1 VSRRRASGA
10 TATSEAT
17 ETSGA
22 TATSEASGATGTTEA
37 SADDALA
44 TGGRL
49 AVVDRVCYALF
60 ARHASDRRHDADR
73 KRYRGTALDTGF
85 ETYLA
90 RAYGL
95 SWVVAPVVFL
105 PALVVAA
112 GAAPAVAAAVE
123 ARFGAALLSGG
134 TTATPAP
141 TPDSVGPLRTDR
153 AAALVA
159 VAVALLAK
167 RATVAAAGLHLR
179 WVAATRRTDIE
190 RTLPGAVRYLELLAS
205 GSDGPRAMLR
215 KAAND
220 DAYGATATSLRKAL
234 NAARLAGSLDEG
246 LRRVARDTP
255 SRELL
260 APFLLKFRKRAAAGD
275 EALSEFLAT
284 ERRMLSHRQ
293 DRARKRARR
302 FLELLTELFVAVL
315 VLPAL
320 LVIGATALSVVIPE
334 LLPPVSTP
342 VGVVPTRA
350 VVLYGAVAFLV
361 AFGLAAAVAVGT
373 LRPPSQRASYAV
385 PADPRA
391 VLASA
396 GHNPASTAVVAAGP
410 AVALALWLAVAGY
423 TLVNVVL
430 LGYAAFAVPAGL
442 VAARRTRIDDAKDRE
457 LADFVHAVSGH
468 VAQGRPLAEA
478 VDAVARNADLGVL
491 DDDVADLAFALRST
505 TATGAVTGTES
516 DAGDAAAAVDVRA
529 AAIER
534 FVDRV
539 GTPLA
544 AGTLG
549 LVTGA
554 LNAGGDADAV
564 FETLRIEVGRLYS
577 EQRALR
583 SAMQPYI
590 AVGWAAAVLVAGV
603 VAVVNT
609 QVVDAARLAEFAAAS
624 EAVTEPEGVYPELER
639 FRLYVVT
646 QATVLASGWFAG
658 TAARGKYAALLHSGA
673 LVACCYVVFTVGGLV

>member
-1 VSRRRASGA
+1 MSRRRATGTVGANAGEGRTAESGA
-10 TATSEAT
+10 GEERTVEA
-17 ETSGA
+17 GA
-22 TATSEASGATGTTEA
+22 SD
-37 SADDALA
+37 ADAADALA
-44 TGGRL
+44 AGGRL

-73 KRYRGTALDTGF
+73 KRYRGTALGTGF

-95 SWVVAPVVFL
+95 SWVVAAAVFF

-123 ARFGAALLSGG
+123 ARFGAALLSAGS
-134 TTATPAP
+134 TAVPAP
-141 TPDSVGPLRTDR
+141 TPDSVGPLRTDH
-153 AAALVA
+153 AALLVA
-159 VAVALLAK
+159 VAVALCAK
-167 RATVAAAGLHLR
+167 RATVAAAGVGLR
-179 WVAATRRTDIE
+179 WAVATRRTDIE
-190 RTLPGAVRYLELLAS
+190 RTLPGAVRYLELLSS
-205 GSDGPRAMLR
+205 GSDAPRAMLR
-215 KAAND
+215 KAAD
-220 DAYGATATSLRKAL
+220 GEAYGATATSLRKAL

-260 APFLLKFRKRAAAGD
+260 APFLLKFRKHAATGD

-334 LLPPVSTP
+334 LLPPVETP

-373 LRPPSQRASYAV
+373 LRPPSQRASYEA

-391 VLASA
+391 VVATA
-396 GHNPASTAVVAAGP
+396 GRNPASTAVVAAGP
-410 AVALALWLAVAGY
+410 AVALAIWLAVAGY

-430 LGYAAFAVPAGL
+430 VGYAAFAVPVGL

-468 VAQGRPLAEA
+468 VAQGRPLEA
-478 VDAVARNADLGVL
+478 AVAAVARDADLGVL

-505 TATGAVTGTES
+505 IAPDGATRASAGTGAG
-516 DAGDAAAAVDVRA
+516 GVDVRA
-529 AAIER
+529 AAIDR

-539 GTPLA
+539 DTPLA
-544 AGTLG
+544 ARTLG

-554 LNAGGDADAV
+554 LDAGSDADAV

-609 QVVDAARLAEFAAAS
+609 QVVDAARLAEIAATS

-658 TAARGKYAALLHSGA
+658 TAARGRYAALLHSGA

>member
-1 VSRRRASGA
+1 MVVGQSVSEL
-10 TATSEAT
+10 SEKYVRLLGQVGEFVAVT
-17 ETSGA
+17 
-22 TATSEASGATGTTEA
+22 
-37 SADDALA
+37 LVVYVI
-44 TGGRL
+44 GR
-49 AVVDRVCYALF
+49 VVVLPLSRW
-60 ARHASDRRHDADR
+60 
-73 KRYRGTALDTGF
+73 G
-85 ETYLA
+85 LA
-90 RAYGL
+90 RWELAPTLERTVEKLLRAGVGIGALVVGAWAAGL
-95 SWVVAPVVFL
+95 GGVLGGSALIVAASTAPGLLAAVDARIGARSPVPIASLSPDGV
-105 PALVVAA
+105 AVVAA
-112 GAAPAVAAAVE
+112 GLA
-123 ARFGAALLSGG
+123 G
-134 TTATPAP
+134 
-141 TPDSVGPLRTDR
+141 
-153 AAALVA
+153 
-159 VAVALLAK
+159 LLAK
-167 RATVAAAGLHLR
+167 RATVRLGGLHLR
-179 WVAATRRTDIE
+179 WLTATRRTDIE
-190 RTLPGAVRYLELLAS
+190 RTLPPAVRYLELLAA
-205 GSDGPRAMLR
+205 GSDGPREMVEKA
-215 KAAND
+215 AAND
-220 DAYGATATSLRKAL
+220 AYGGTAASLRKAI
-234 NAARLAGSLDEG
+234 NAAQLAGSLDEG

-260 APFLLKFRKRAAAGD
+260 APFLLKFRKHAATGD
-275 EALSEFLAT
+275 AALAEFLRP
-284 ERRMLSHRQ
+284 ERRMLAHRQ

-302 FLELLTELFVAVL
+302 FLELLTELFVVVL

-320 LVIGATALSVVIPE
+320 LVIAATALTVVVPE
-334 LLPPVSTP
+334 LLPPVDTP

-361 AFGLAAAVAVGT
+361 AIGLAGAVAVGT
-373 LRPPSQRASYAV
+373 LRPPNQRASYDL
-385 PADPRA
+385 PAAPRA
-391 VLASA
+391 VLGSV
-396 GHNPASTAVVAAGP
+396 GRNPASA
-410 AVALALWLAVAGY
+410 AVACAPPAALLAVGLALAEY

-430 LGYAAFAVPAGL
+430 LSYAAFAIPVGS
-442 VAARRTRIDDAKDRE
+442 VAVRRTRIDDAKDRE

-468 VAQGRPLAEA
+468 VAHGRPLP
-478 VDAVARNADLGVL
+478 DAVAAVARDVDLGVL

-505 TATGAVTGTES
+505 TATEAVTGGVS
-516 DAGDAAAAVDVRA
+516 DSPGEEAAAVGGRA
-529 AAIER
+529 AAIGR

-590 AVGWAAAVLVAGV
+590 AVGWVAAVLAAGV
-603 VAVVNT
+603 VVVVNT
-609 QVVDAARLAEFAAAS
+609 QAVDAARLAELAAAS

-658 TAARGKYAALLHSGA
+658 TAARGRYAALLHSGA

>member
-1 VSRRRASGA
+1 MSRRRA
-10 TATSEAT
+10 
-17 ETSGA
+17 
-22 TATSEASGATGTTEA
+22 TGTTGASGDRGGTVEADADGA
-37 SADDALA
+37 SATDALA
-44 TGGRL
+44 TGGRF

-95 SWVVAPVVFL
+95 SWVVAAAAFF
-105 PALVVAA
+105 PALVVAT

-123 ARFGAALLSGG
+123 ARFGAALLSAGS
-134 TTATPAP
+134 TAAPAP
-141 TPDSVGPLRTDR
+141 TPDSVGPLRTAR
-153 AAALVA
+153 AALLVA

-167 RATVAAAGLHLR
+167 RATVAAAGLGLR

-190 RTLPGAVRYLELLAS
+190 RTLPGAVRYLDLLSS

-215 KAAND
+215 KAAAG

-260 APFLLKFRKRAAAGD
+260 APFLLKFRKHAATGD

-334 LLPPVSTP
+334 LLPPVETP

-373 LRPPSQRASYAV
+373 LRPPSQRASYDL
-385 PADPRA
+385 PAGPRA
-391 VLASA
+391 VLATA
-396 GHNPASTAVVAAGP
+396 GRNPASTAVVAAAP
-410 AVALALWLAVAGY
+410 AVALAMWLALAGY
-423 TLVNVVL
+423 TLVNVAL
-430 LGYAAFAVPAGL
+430 LGYAAFAVPVGL

-468 VAQGRPLAEA
+468 VAQGRPLEA
-478 VDAVARNADLGVL
+478 AVAAVARDADLGVL

-505 TATGAVTGTES
+505 TAPEGSDGT
-516 DAGDAAAAVDVRA
+516 AGDSADEPTAVDVRG

-539 GTPLA
+539 DTPLA
-544 AGTLG
+544 ARTLG

-554 LNAGGDADAV
+554 LDAGGDADAV

-583 SAMQPYI
+583 SSMQPYI

-609 QVVDAARLAEFAAAS
+609 QVVDAARLAEIAAAS

-658 TAARGKYAALLHSGA
+658 TAARGRYAALLHSGA
-673 LVACCYVVFTVGGLV
+673 LVACCYVAFTVGGLV

>member
-1 VSRRRASGA
+1 MSRPRARS
-10 TATSEAT
+10 TSEA
-17 ETSGA
+17 A
-22 TATSEASGATGTTEA
+22 DAR
-37 SADDALA
+37 SALS

-73 KRYRGTALDTGF
+73 KRYRGTALETDF

-95 SWVVAPVVFL
+95 SWVV
-105 PALVVAA
+105 
-112 GAAPAVAAAVE
+112 GAVAFAAALFLAGGVVPAAATAVE
-123 ARFGAALLSGG
+123 ARFGPTALPTVLSPSAGASGPVRANRVAA
-134 TTATPAP
+134 
-141 TPDSVGPLRTDR
+141 
-153 AAALVA
+153 A
-159 VAVALLAK
+159 VAVGVALCVKHGTVRLAG
-167 RATVAAAGLHLR
+167 VHLR

-190 RTLPGAVRYLELLAS
+190 RTLPGAVRYLELLSS
-205 GSDGPRAMLR
+205 GSDGPRAMVR
-215 KAAND
+215 KTAD
-220 DAYGATATSLRKAL
+220 SDAYGATATSLRKAL

-260 APFLLKFRKRAAAGD
+260 APFLLKFRKHAATGD
-275 EALSEFLAT
+275 AALSEFLRT
-284 ERRMLSHRQ
+284 ERRMLAHRQ

-334 LLPPVSTP
+334 LLPPVETP

-350 VVLYGAVAFLV
+350 VVLYGAVCFLV
-361 AFGLAAAVAVGT
+361 AFGLAAAVGVGT
-373 LRPPSQRASYAV
+373 LRPPSQRASYDL
-385 PADPRA
+385 PASPTTVVA
-391 VLASA
+391 TA
-396 GHNPASTAVVAAGP
+396 GRNPASTAVVAAVP
-410 AVALALWLAVAGY
+410 AAALAVWLARAGY
-423 TLVNVVL
+423 TLVTVGL
-430 LGYAAFAVPAGL
+430 LGYAAFAVPIGL

-468 VAQGRPLAEA
+468 VAQGRALPEA
-478 VDAVARNADLGVL
+478 VTAVAENADLGVL

-505 TATGAVTGTES
+505 TATADATGRTES
-516 DAGDAAAAVDVRA
+516 ASAAGRPADPDSEAVDVRA

-554 LNAGGDADAV
+554 LNAGGDVDAV

-583 SAMQPYI
+583 SSMYPYV
-590 AVGWAAAVLVAGV
+590 AVGWAAAVLVAAV

-609 QVVDAARLAEFAAAS
+609 QVVDAGRLAEMAAAS
-624 EAVTEPEGVYPELER
+624 EAVSEPDAVHPELER

-658 TAARGKYAALLHSGA
+658 TASRGRYAALLHSGV
-673 LVACCYVVFTVGGLV
+673 LVACCHAAFTLGGLT